1 MNKQPY
7 TVKSLPA
14 YICSVDGMT
23 RNWKYFAGLL
33 PGVLVLAGNLYGGW
47 MTLAN
52 AAFILVFLG
61 IAEWF
66 MGEDHDNAHSAAAD
80 SLPEL
85 LLVLH
90 AVLHGLCL
98 LTFFYGINQ
107 GILQGAWIWTAA
119 LSLGI
124 HGGSSAIVIAHELIH
139 KKENGKQWIGRLL
152 LASTGNFYFHV
163 HHLRIHHRWVG
174 TAHDAATAR
183 KGESVY
189 GFFVR
194 SIVQQIRQA
203 AESEDKRL
211 KGKFLSWENEMLR
224 PLFIHALILGL
235 AIAFSGLIGLL
246 AYGFSCFMSCFL
258 LEYVNYIEHYGLQR
272 AEDEKV
278 TPEHSWSTDKTVSRY
293 LLIDLSRHADHHAF
307 PSRPYHTLRSYSDAP
322 TLPGGYAGLVIPALI
337 PPLWYALVH
346 PRIDALQHAH

>member
-1 MNKQPY
+1 
-7 TVKSLPA
+7 
-14 YICSVDGMT
+14 MT
-23 RNWKYFAGLL
+23 RNWKYFTGLT
-33 PGVLVLAGNLYGGW
+33 PGLLVLAGNLYGGW
-47 MTLAN
+47 LTLAN
-52 AAFILVFLG
+52 AVFILVFLG

-66 MGEDHDNAHSAAAD
+66 MGEDHDNAHSPAAD
-80 SLPEL
+80 TLPEL

-98 LTFFYGINQ
+98 LSFFYSIHSGT
-107 GILQGAWIWTAA
+107 LQGVWIWTAA

-139 KKENGKQWIGRLL
+139 KKENSKQWIGRLL

-174 TAHDAATAR
+174 TEHDAATAR

-189 GFFVR
+189 GFFIR
-194 SIVQQIRQA
+194 SVVQQIRQA
-203 AESEDKRL
+203 AASEDKRL
-211 KGKFLSWENEMLR
+211 KGRFLSLENEMVR
-224 PLFIHALILGL
+224 PALIHLLLLGGSF
-235 AIAFSGLIGLL
+235 AAAGWTGLL
-246 AYGFSCFMSCFL
+246 AYGLACFVSCFL

-272 AEDEKV
+272 ADDQKV
-278 TPEHSWSTDKTVSRY
+278 TPMHSWSTDKTVSRY

-322 TLPGGYAGLVIPALI
+322 SLPGGYAGLVIPALI

-346 PRIDALQHAH
+346 PRIAALEHAH